1 VLQLGGGGVVSFRD
15 LAKNKKVNSWN
26 FDYKV
31 RVINKIFAADPEF
44 LKRYVSS
51 SRVLKGAVEQH
62 YASTPSA
69 VVHLLRETSVG
80 HQILR
85 IFGVPLDHALY
96 NKDITRVA
104 DLAYTIFFSASG
116 LSGVA
121 EYPRLFSVQAAR
133 VALNAAVKS
142 IGGIKVEHGAGFEKP
157 RVVSSVRLMLLLM
170 IYKYLAEGNSI
181 ESLLAI
187 QLLIKLAWD
196 GADMGS
202 RKYLS
207 FCISSIFG
215 LLARVQS
222 PRNVHTIGIAFV
234 EESMHSI
241 QHLIPDLGEQIRE
254 LEANGIFV
262 PSPHGGAPYHIRLHF
277 GVGLDYSS
285 VTKSLP
291 LIGSV
296 GAEKFCFACNATKQN
311 RNDIG
316 MFGCIALSFIA
327 FPIFTN
333 TNNKHGL
340 FRLRRQ
346 PYV

>member
-1 VLQLGGGGVVSFRD
+1 L
-15 LAKNKKVNSWN
+15 NS
-26 FDYKV
+26 V
-31 RVINKIFAADPEF
+31 
-44 LKRYVSS
+44 
-51 SRVLKGAVEQH
+51 
-62 YASTPSA
+62 
-69 VVHLLRETSVG
+69 
-80 HQILR
+80 
-85 IFGVPLDHALY
+85 
-96 NKDITRVA
+96 
-104 DLAYTIFFSASG
+104 
-116 LSGVA
+116 
-121 EYPRLFSVQAAR
+121 
-133 VALNAAVKS
+133 VKS

-157 RVVSSVRLMLLLM
+157 RVVSSVRLMVLLM
-170 IYKYLAEGNSI
+170 IYKYLADGNSI
-181 ESLLAI
+181 ESLLLI

-234 EESMHSI
+234 EESMHTI

-262 PSPHGGAPYHIRLHF
+262 PSPAGGAPYHIRLHF

-296 GAEKFCFACNATKQN
+296 GADKFCFACNATKQN

-316 MFGCIALSFIA
+316 MFGCIDFC
-327 FPIFTN
+327 
-333 TNNKHGL
+333 
-340 FRLRRQ
+340 
-346 PYV
+346 